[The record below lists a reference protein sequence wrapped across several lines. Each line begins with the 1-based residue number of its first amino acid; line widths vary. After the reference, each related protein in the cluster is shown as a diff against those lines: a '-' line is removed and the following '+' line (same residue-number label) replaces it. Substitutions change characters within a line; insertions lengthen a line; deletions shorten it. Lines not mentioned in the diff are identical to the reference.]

1 MQLKEIV
8 QHFLEDWLPH
18 ASWDRLGEVF
28 TEDVTYVDA
37 NNLTTFGK
45 KEVLQLLRKG
55 NKLARLIWK
64 DETIPPNLVMNA
76 VQENNQVFVEW
87 EATGVFRNGV
97 EVTVPGG
104 TLVRFQDDLVVY
116 YRDYVNFALFIQWAQ
131 QYPELFQNLAR
142 AEAEDWD

>member
-8 QHFLEDWLPH
+8 QRFLEQWLPD
-18 ASWDRLGEVF
+18 ANWARLEEIF

-37 NNLTTFGK
+37 NNLTTFGR

-64 DETIPPNLVMNA
+64 AETIPPNLVMNS
-76 VQENNQVFVEW
+76 VQEDNQVFVEW
-87 EATGVFRNGV
+87 EARGVFNNGV
-97 EVTVPGG
+97 EATVPGS

-116 YRDYVNFALFIQWAQ
+116 YRDYVNFALFVQWAQ
-131 QYPELFQNLAR
+131 QYPELFQSL
-142 AEAEDWD
+142 AEAENDY

>member
-8 QHFLEDWLPH
+8 QRFLEEWLPS
-18 ASWDRLGEVF
+18 ANWDRLGEIF

-64 DETIPPNLVMNA
+64 EEVIPSNLVVNSI
-76 VQENNQVFVEW
+76 QENSQVFVEW
-87 EATGVFRNGV
+87 EAKGIFTNGV
-97 EVTVPGG
+97 EVTVPGS
-104 TLVRFQDDLVVY
+104 TLARFQDDHIVY
-116 YRDYVNFALFIQWAQ
+116 YRDYVNFALFVQWAQ

-142 AEAEDWD
+142 AETENDY